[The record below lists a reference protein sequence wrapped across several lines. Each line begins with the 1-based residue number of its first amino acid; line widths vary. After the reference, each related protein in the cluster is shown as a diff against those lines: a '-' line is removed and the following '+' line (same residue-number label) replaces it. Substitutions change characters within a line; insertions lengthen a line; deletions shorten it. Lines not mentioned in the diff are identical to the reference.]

1 MGPSASATNT
11 AEIDEQTVLVG
22 KKLGFLARNYLV
34 PQGHFTGHVAR
45 QDGSPT
51 PWITYPARAFLDDVL
66 LPDTKVFEYGAG
78 NSTIYFRDRCAEV
91 HSVEHDPKWHAKLLT
106 ENPGLHIE
114 LVTEGAAVHEAAA
127 PAIRRFHDFH
137 FFEPLSG
144 RLDHDTMHGLRNAEF
159 AGYASR
165 VFRAPKGHYDVI
177 FVDGMARGLG
187 LFLASEVIGDD
198 GLVVLDNS
206 DRWQYNAFQQ
216 YLADSGFGR
225 VDFWGPGPIN
235 DIAWCTSFFSRSFPF
250 RNREVHR
257 RRPSGD
263 LGW

>member
-1 MGPSASATNT
+1 M
-11 AEIDEQTVLVG
+11 IDEVEVVA

-34 PQGHFTGHVAR
+34 PQGHFTAKAAR
-45 QDGSPT
+45 ADGSPV

-66 LPDTKVFEYGAG
+66 LPEMRVFEYGAG
-78 NSTIYFRDRCAEV
+78 NSTLYFRERCAEV
-91 HSVEHDPKWHAKLLT
+91 FSVEHDPEWCARLRA
-106 ENPGLHIE
+106 ENPSLEIE
-114 LVTEGAAVHEAAA
+114 LVPRGAPVLQAAA
-127 PAIRRFHDFH
+127 PSIRRFAEFG

-144 RLDHDTMHGLRNAEF
+144 REAHDTMHGLRNDPF

-165 VFRAPKGHYDVI
+165 VFRAPKGHYDLIVA
-177 FVDGMARGLG
+177 DGMARGLS
-187 LFLASEVIGDD
+187 LFLAAEVVADEGF
-198 GLVVLDNS
+198 LVLDNS

-235 DIAWCTSFFSRSFPF
+235 DIAWCTSFFSRSFRF
-250 RNREVHR
+250 RNREVQR